1 MNEQIKKKIT
11 DAMLAMDLSALTLAE
26 LSAYAVLA
34 RGLDEEPHSLCAGAA
49 SALACA
55 FLGISTHRI
64 GDLTRGGDTYAV

>member
-11 DAMLAMDLSALTLAE
+11 DAMLAMDLSTLTLAE

-34 RGLDEEPHSLCAGAA
+34 RGLEEEPYSLCTGAA

-55 FLGISTHRI
+55 FPGISTHKI
-64 GDLTRGGDTYAV
+64 GDLTRGGDAYAV